1 MISTDQLYVVQLTHK
16 VKKENIVNTAL
27 FIFSP
32 AHFLDDR
39 RISPE
44 CGSFILLSSIIVDFF
59 PHCANI

>member
-32 AHFLDDR
+32 VHFLM
-39 RISPE
+39 IE
-44 CGSFILLSSIIVDFF
+44 EFLLNEGHLSSFLL
-59 PHCANI
+59 